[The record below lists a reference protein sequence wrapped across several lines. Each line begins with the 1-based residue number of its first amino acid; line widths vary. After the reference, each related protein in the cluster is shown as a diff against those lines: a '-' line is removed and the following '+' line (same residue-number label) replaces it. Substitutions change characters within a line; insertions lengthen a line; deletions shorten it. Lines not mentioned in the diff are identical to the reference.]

1 MSVGISDRFVQRSMQ
16 GRIIVI
22 VCETGIDAELHDT
35 QLIGRQFVHRGEDL
49 LHGTHIEDY
58 RINGREAICRSY
70 ARRGERLY
78 NTARMH
84 HNLLAKGFGVSGA
97 VYDERADCRDRAW
110 KARTTSTAE

>member
-49 LHGTHIEDY
+49 LHGAHIENY

-78 NTARMH
+78 NTARPCIITSF
-84 HNLLAKGFGVSGA
+84 AKASVCQERLMMSAPIVVIGHAEGA
-97 VYDERADCRDRAW
+97 NED
-110 KARTTSTAE
+110 